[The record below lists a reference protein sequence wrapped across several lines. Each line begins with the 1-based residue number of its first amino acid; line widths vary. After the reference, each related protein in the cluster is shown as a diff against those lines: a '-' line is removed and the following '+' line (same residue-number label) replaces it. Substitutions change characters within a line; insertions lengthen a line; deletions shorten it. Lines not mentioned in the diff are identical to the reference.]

1 MANMEL
7 YLEADARHTGLAAVR
22 LYNFVFLLSTHISRL
37 ICIHAQ
43 TYGDVLTSTA
53 VASGLY
59 SSPFPRYRDA
69 FTN

>member
-1 MANMEL
+1 MEL

-53 VASGLY
+53 VASGL
-59 SSPFPRYRDA
+59 
-69 FTN
+69 